1 MKKTGFSQRSLKYR
15 RKKRK
20 MLHIGIALFIG
31 GIVMWGLLFT
41 SISQRISSEMSE
53 KKILS
58 DEVME
63 VPRYPPI
70 KIKKYVTI
78 NIINSTGN
86 NEQGKKIVTALV
98 KSGYSL
104 TNIEISKTAA
114 VEDMGTT
121 ITSNTDYEAIVTHI
135 KDVLKSITP
144 EISDGSPNNDP
155 NVDSGF
161 DVVILTGNRMNN
173 TIVPKSA
180 ASLP

>member
-144 EISDGSPNNDP
+144 EISDVSPNNDP

-161 DVVILTGNRMNN
+161 DVVILTGSRMNN